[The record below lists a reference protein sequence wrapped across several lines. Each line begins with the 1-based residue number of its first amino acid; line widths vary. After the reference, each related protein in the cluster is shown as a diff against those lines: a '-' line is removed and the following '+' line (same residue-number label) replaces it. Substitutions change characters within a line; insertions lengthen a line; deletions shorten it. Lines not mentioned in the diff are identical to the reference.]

1 MAVRGKEHDLAV
13 LATNLRKMADGW
25 DAEIVFN
32 STVYGFTYDD
42 LILMPGHIG
51 FGVDAVDL
59 TTRLT
64 RGITLRLPL
73 VSSPMDTVTEHRM
86 AIGVAL
92 MGGIGIIHNNMEI
105 SQQVQQVRK
114 TKRFENGFI
123 TEPFV
128 LKPTD
133 TVYDVDCIK
142 KKYGYSSVPITS
154 TGTLGGKLVGIVTSR
169 DIDFITDRHTPLCEV
184 MTTDLIVGHEPLD
197 LTQAN
202 EIMRKSKKGKLPIV
216 NSNFELVALVS
227 RNDLKKNREYPLASK
242 DPNKQLLVGA
252 ALSTRPGEI
261 ERAKAL
267 LQVGADVL
275 VIDSSQ
281 GDSVFQVDLVKQLKS
296 AYPNTQV
303 SRLPCDVLV
312 IDSSQGDSVF
322 QVDLVKQLKSA
333 YPNTQIIGGNVVT
346 ARQAKSLIDAGV
358 DALRV
363 GMGSGSICTTQVVC
377 AVGRAQAT
385 AVYHVSKYAREVA
398 NIPCIADGGIQ
409 NSGHV
414 VKALALGAST
424 VMVGSLLA
432 ATEEAPGAYYF
443 HNGARV
449 KSYRGMGSIEAM
461 RAASG
466 TAQQPA
472 VDGSTTPTPSTSGGS
487 AARYFA
493 EGQKIRVAQGVT
505 GCLVDKGS
513 IRNLI
518 PYLMQGVKHG
528 FQDAGVPS
536 IEALHE
542 QLYSGQVRFDVRSAA
557 AQKEGNVHSLMV
569 LDGASQS

>member
-1 MAVRGKEHDLAV
+1 
-13 LATNLRKMADGW
+13 MADGW
-25 DAEIVFN
+25 DAEKLFN
-32 STVYGFTYDD
+32 STIYGFTYDD

-64 RGITLRLPL
+64 KGISLRIPL

-92 MGGIGIIHNNMEI
+92 MGGIGIIHNNMETA
-105 SQQVQQVRK
+105 QQVEQVRK

-133 TVYDVDCIK
+133 TVADVDCIK
-142 KKYGYSSVPITS
+142 KKYGYSSVPITT
-154 TGTLGGKLVGIVTSR
+154 TGALGGKLVGIVTSR
-169 DIDFITDRHTPLCEV
+169 DIDFITDRHVALSEV

-197 LTQAN
+197 LTEAN

-216 NSNFELVALVS
+216 NDNFELVALVS

-242 DPNKQLLVGA
+242 DANKQLLVGA
-252 ALSTRPGEI
+252 ALSTREGEI

-281 GDSVFQVDLVKQLKS
+281 GDSVFQVDLVKRLKS
-296 AYPNTQV
+296 AYP
-303 SRLPCDVLV
+303 D
-312 IDSSQGDSVF
+312 
-322 QVDLVKQLKSA
+322 
-333 YPNTQIIGGNVVT
+333 TQIIGGNVVT
-346 ARQAKSLIDAGV
+346 ARQAKSLVDAGV

-385 AVYHVSKYAREVA
+385 AVYHVSKYAKEVA
-398 NIPCIADGGIQ
+398 DVPCIADGGIQ
-409 NSGHV
+409 NSGQV

-443 HNGARV
+443 HNGSRV
-449 KSYRGMGSIEAM
+449 KSYRGMGSVEAM
-461 RAASG
+461 RAASSTG
-466 TAQQPA
+466 GKTRA
-472 VDGSTTPTPSTSGGS
+472 DGSASPTSPATGGS

-493 EGQKIRVAQGVT
+493 DKQKIRVAQGVT

-518 PYLMQGVKHG
+518 PYVMQGVKHG
-528 FQDAGVPS
+528 FQDAGVAS
-536 IEALHE
+536 VQALHE
-542 QLYSGQVRFDVRSAA
+542 QLYAGQVRFDVRSAA
-557 AQKEGNVHSLMV
+557 AQREGNVHNLTV
-569 LDGASQS
+569 FDGSTSTMS

>member
-1 MAVRGKEHDLAV
+1 
-13 LATNLRKMADGW
+13 MADGW
-25 DAEIVFN
+25 DAEKIFN

-42 LILMPGHIG
+42 LVVMPGHIG
-51 FGVDAVDL
+51 FGLESVDL
-59 TTRLT
+59 STRLT
-64 RGITLRLPL
+64 RAINLRLPL

-92 MGGIGIIHNNMEI
+92 MGGIGIIHNNMGI
-105 SQQVQQVRK
+105 AQQVEQVRK

-133 TVYDVDCIK
+133 TVHDVDCIK

-169 DIDFITDRHTPLCEV
+169 DIDFITDRHTALSEV

-197 LTQAN
+197 LIQAN

-216 NSNFELVALVS
+216 NDSFELVALVT

-242 DPNKQLLVGA
+242 DANKQLLVGA
-252 ALSTRPGEI
+252 ALSTRAGEL

-281 GDSVFQVDLVKQLKS
+281 GDSVFQIDLVKQLKA
-296 AYPNTQV
+296 AYPE
-303 SRLPCDVLV
+303 
-312 IDSSQGDSVF
+312 
-322 QVDLVKQLKSA
+322 
-333 YPNTQIIGGNVVT
+333 TQIIGGNVVT

-385 AVYHVSKYAREVA
+385 AVYHVSKYAKEVA
-398 NIPCIADGGIQ
+398 DVPCIADGGIQ

-414 VKALALGAST
+414 VKALAVGAST

-443 HNGARV
+443 HNGSRV
-449 KSYRGMGSIEAM
+449 KSYRGMGSLEAM

-466 TAQQPA
+466 IGQKPQSDETATA
-472 VDGSTTPTPSTSGGS
+472 TSSGSDGS

-493 EGQKIRVAQGVT
+493 EDQKIRVAQGVT

-518 PYLMQGVKHG
+518 PYVMQGVKHG
-528 FQDAGVPS
+528 LQDAGVPN
-536 IEALHE
+536 IQALHD
-542 QLYSGQVRFDVRSAA
+542 QLYSGHVRFDIRSAA
-557 AQKEGNVHSLMV
+557 AQREGNVHSLTIFDRSANTM
-569 LDGASQS
+569 S

>member
-1 MAVRGKEHDLAV
+1 
-13 LATNLRKMADGW
+13 MADGW
-25 DAEIVFN
+25 DAEKIFN

-42 LILMPGHIG
+42 LVLMPGHIG
-51 FGVDAVDL
+51 FGVESVDL
-59 TTRLT
+59 TSRLT
-64 RGITLRLPL
+64 RDITLRIPL

-86 AIGVAL
+86 ATGVAL

-105 SQQVQQVRK
+105 AQQVAQVRK

-123 TEPFV
+123 MEPFV

-133 TVYDVDCIK
+133 TVADVDCIK
-142 KKYGYSSVPITS
+142 K
-154 TGTLGGKLVGIVTSR
+154 
-169 DIDFITDRHTPLCEV
+169 V
-184 MTTDLIVGHEPLD
+184 MTTDLIVGHEPVD
-197 LTQAN
+197 LAEAN

-216 NSNFELVALVS
+216 NDHFELVALVS
-227 RNDLKKNREYPLASK
+227 RNDLQKNREYPLASK
-242 DPNKQLLVGA
+242 DANKQLLVGA

-275 VIDSSQ
+275 VVDSSQ
-281 GDSVFQVDLVKQLKS
+281 GDSIFQIDLVKQLKS
-296 AYPNTQV
+296 A
-303 SRLPCDVLV
+303 
-312 IDSSQGDSVF
+312 F
-322 QVDLVKQLKSA
+322 
-333 YPNTQIIGGNVVT
+333 PNTQIIGGNVVT

-385 AVYHVSKYAREVA
+385 AVYHVSKYAKEVA
-398 NIPCIADGGIQ
+398 DIPCIADGGIQ
-409 NSGHV
+409 NSGSV

-432 ATEEAPGAYYF
+432 ATEEAPGSYYF

-461 RAASG
+461 RAASTIG
-466 TAQQPA
+466 QKPA
-472 VDGSTTPTPSTSGGS
+472 ADGSTTPTSPASGGS

-493 EGQKIRVAQGVT
+493 ENQKIRVAQGVT

-518 PYLMQGVKHG
+518 PYVMQGVKHG
-528 FQDAGVPS
+528 LQDAGAQS
-536 IEALHE
+536 IQALHE
-542 QLYSGQVRFDVRSAA
+542 QLYSGVVRFDVRTAA
-557 AQKEGNVHSLMV
+557 AQKEGNVHNLTV
-569 LDGASQS
+569 LDGRSSVVS

>member
-1 MAVRGKEHDLAV
+1 
-13 LATNLRKMADGW
+13 MADGW
-25 DAEIVFN
+25 DAEKIFN

-42 LILMPGHIG
+42 LVLMPGHIG
-51 FGVDAVDL
+51 FGVESVDL
-59 TTRLT
+59 STRLT
-64 RGITLRLPL
+64 RGINLRIPL

-92 MGGIGIIHNNMEI
+92 MGGIGIIHNNMGIAE
-105 SQQVQQVRK
+105 QVEQVRK

-133 TVYDVDCIK
+133 TVHDVDCIK

-169 DIDFITDRHTPLCEV
+169 DIDFITDRHTPLSEV

-197 LTQAN
+197 LPQAN
-202 EIMRKSKKGKLPIV
+202 EIMRKSRKGKLPIV
-216 NSNFELVALVS
+216 NDNFELIALVS

-242 DPNKQLLVGA
+242 DANKQLLVGA
-252 ALSTRPGEI
+252 ALSTRPGEV

-281 GDSVFQVDLVKQLKS
+281 GDSIFQIDLVKQLKS
-296 AYPNTQV
+296 AYP
-303 SRLPCDVLV
+303 D
-312 IDSSQGDSVF
+312 
-322 QVDLVKQLKSA
+322 A
-333 YPNTQIIGGNVVT
+333 QIIGGNVVT

-385 AVYHVSKYAREVA
+385 AVYHVSKYAKEVA
-398 NIPCIADGGIQ
+398 DIPCIADGGIQ

-414 VKALALGAST
+414 VKALAVGAST

-449 KSYRGMGSIEAM
+449 KSYRGMGSLEAM

-466 TAQQPA
+466 QKPQGDATA
-472 VDGSTTPTPSTSGGS
+472 GSAGS

-513 IRNLI
+513 IRNFI
-518 PYLMQGVKHG
+518 PYVMQGVKHG
-528 FQDAGVPS
+528 LQDAGVPS
-536 IEALHE
+536 IQSLHD
-542 QLYSGQVRFDVRSAA
+542 QLYSGEVRFDIRSAA
-557 AQKEGNVHSLMV
+557 AQKEGNVHSLTV
-569 LDGASQS
+569 FDGTANKMT

>member
-1 MAVRGKEHDLAV
+1 
-13 LATNLRKMADGW
+13 MADGW
-25 DAEIVFN
+25 DAEKIFN
-32 STVYGFTYDD
+32 SSVYGFTYDD
-42 LILMPGHIG
+42 LVLMPGHIG
-51 FGVDAVDL
+51 FGVESVDL
-59 TTRLT
+59 TSRLT
-64 RGITLRLPL
+64 RDILLRIPL

-86 AIGVAL
+86 ATGVAL

-105 SQQVQQVRK
+105 AQQVAQVRK

-123 TEPFV
+123 MEPFV

-133 TVYDVDCIK
+133 TVADVDCIK
-142 KKYGYSSVPITS
+142 KKYGYSSVPITT
-154 TGTLGGKLVGIVTSR
+154 TGQLGGKLVGIVTSR
-169 DIDFITDRHTPLCEV
+169 DIDFITDRNVALSEV
-184 MTTDLIVGHEPLD
+184 MTTDLIVGHEPVD
-197 LTQAN
+197 LAEAN

-216 NSNFELVALVS
+216 NDHFELVALVS
-227 RNDLKKNREYPLASK
+227 RNDLQKNREYPLASK
-242 DPNKQLLVGA
+242 DANKQLLVGA

-275 VIDSSQ
+275 VVDSSQ
-281 GDSVFQVDLVKQLKS
+281 GDSVFQIDLVKQLKS
-296 AYPNTQV
+296 AFP
-303 SRLPCDVLV
+303 D
-312 IDSSQGDSVF
+312 
-322 QVDLVKQLKSA
+322 
-333 YPNTQIIGGNVVT
+333 TQIVGGNVVT

-385 AVYHVSKYAREVA
+385 AVYHVSKYAKEIA
-398 NIPCIADGGIQ
+398 GIPCIADGGIQ
-409 NSGHV
+409 NSGSV

-461 RAASG
+461 RAASTIG
-466 TAQQPA
+466 QKPA
-472 VDGSTTPTPSTSGGS
+472 ADGSTTPTSPAAGGS

-493 EGQKIRVAQGVT
+493 ENQKIRVAQGVT

-518 PYLMQGVKHG
+518 PYVMQGVKHG
-528 FQDAGVPS
+528 LQDAGAQS
-536 IEALHE
+536 IQALHE
-542 QLYSGQVRFDVRSAA
+542 QLYSGVVRFDVRTAA
-557 AQKEGNVHSLMV
+557 AQKEGNVHNLTV
-569 LDGASQS
+569 LDGRASVMS

>member
-1 MAVRGKEHDLAV
+1 
-13 LATNLRKMADGW
+13 MADGW
-25 DAEIVFN
+25 DAEKVFN

-51 FGVDAVDL
+51 FSIDSVDL
-59 TTRLT
+59 STKLT

-154 TGTLGGKLVGIVTSR
+154 TGTLGGELVGIVTSR
-169 DIDFITDRHTPLCEV
+169 DIDFITDRHTQLNEV
-184 MTTDLIVGHEPLD
+184 MTTDLIVGHEPLN

-216 NSNFELVALVS
+216 NANFELVALVS

-242 DPNKQLLVGA
+242 DNNKQLLVGA
-252 ALSTRPGEI
+252 ALSTRAADL

-275 VIDSSQ
+275 VVDSSQ
-281 GDSVFQVDLVKQLKS
+281 GDSVFQVD
-296 AYPNTQV
+296 
-303 SRLPCDVLV
+303 
-312 IDSSQGDSVF
+312 I
-322 QVDLVKQLKSA
+322 VKQLKSA

-358 DALRV
+358 DALRI

-466 TAQQPA
+466 GGGAQQPQG
-472 VDGSTTPTPSTSGGS
+472 DGSSTPKAAAPYGS

-493 EGQKIRVAQGVT
+493 EGQNVRVAQGVT

-518 PYLMQGVKHG
+518 PYVMQGVKHG
-528 FQDAGVPS
+528 LQDAGVS
-536 IEALHE
+536 TIQELHE
-542 QLYSGQVRFDVRSAA
+542 KLYSGQVRFDVRSAA
-557 AQKEGNVHSLMV
+557 AQREGNVHNLTV
-569 LDGASQS
+569 FEGGASKS